1 MNTKTWLITGS
12 SQGLGRAVAEEVLA
26 AGQNVVATARNP
38 DVLRDLADK
47 YGDQVLLQRLDVT
60 DFGQAEEAVR
70 AAVDTFG
77 RLDVVVNNAG
87 YADMIPF
94 EDITLDNFRAQVETV
109 FFGTVHVSKA
119 AVPVFRKQGSGHFI
133 QVASIGGRGTAPG
146 VSAYQSAKFA
156 MEGFSGVLNDELGP
170 LGIKVTLAEPGL
182 MRTNWSGPSMKIAP
196 YGEAYAPTVG
206 AIADHL
212 RGLRGKEPVDP
223 AKIGRVFLQV
233 AEMDEPPLHL
243 VLGKA
248 AVDMNAA
255 NMAALVAGDQRWA
268 ELGRSVDFD

>member
-77 RLDVVVNNAG
+77 HLDVVVNNAG

-94 EDITLDNFRAQVETV
+94 EEITLDNFRAQVETI

-146 VSAYQSAKFA
+146 LSAYQSAKFA
-156 MEGFSGVLNDELGP
+156 MEGFSGVLNDELSP

-182 MRTNWSGPSMKIAP
+182 MRTNWSGPSMRIP
-196 YGEAYAPTVG
+196 PHGEAYAPTIG
-206 AIADHL
+206 AIADRL
-212 RGLRGKEPVDP
+212 RSMRGKEPVDP
-223 AKIGRVFLQV
+223 ARIGRVFLQV
-233 AEMDEPPLHL
+233 VEMDEPPLHL
-243 VLGKA
+243 VLGRA

-255 NMAALVAGDQRWA
+255 TMAGLVAGDTRWA